1 MVCINEKM
9 IKKRKAKTIRK
20 QSEAKM
26 SRGDLLRWYFDDDK
40 ILGLYL
46 GKNKQKYLVYF
57 INSFSKKKVLKYNSI
72 KELSQEWKK
81 V

>member
-1 MVCINEKM
+1 M
-9 IKKRKAKTIRK
+9 IKKRKAKTIKR
-20 QSEAKM
+20 QNGINPF
-26 SRGDLLRWYFDDDK
+26 RGDLLRWYFDDDK

-46 GKNKQKYLVYF
+46 GKNKQKYLIYF
-57 INSFSKKKVLKYNSI
+57 IDTFSKKKVLKYNSI

>member
-1 MVCINEKM
+1 M
-9 IKKRKAKTIRK
+9 IKKRRTRITK
-20 QSEAKM
+20 QQGEANPF
-26 SRGDLLRWYFDDDK
+26 RGDLLRWYFDDDK

-46 GKNKQKYLVYF
+46 GKNKRKYLVYF
-57 INSFSKKKVLKYNSI
+57 IDTFSKKKVLKYNSI